1 MFMGEY
7 QHSLDEKGRLI
18 IPAKLREALGDQFV
32 VTKGLDTC
40 LFVYPKEEWANVE
53 SKLRA
58 LPMTNANARAFAR
71 FMFSG
76 ATEVEVDKQ
85 GRINLPQNLRD
96 HGKLDRDVLIIGV
109 NTRVEIWSVEEWKKY
124 QDQAG
129 QSYEEIAEKIVDLG
143 I

>member
-1 MFMGEY
+1 MGEY

-18 IPAKLREALGDQFV
+18 IPAKLRETLGDQFV
-32 VTKGLDTC
+32 VTKGLDNC

-53 SKLRA
+53 SKLRT

-85 GRINLPQNLRD
+85 GRVNLPQSLRE

-109 NTRVEIWSVEEWKKY
+109 NTRVEIWSVLEWKKY
-124 QDQAG
+124 QDEAG